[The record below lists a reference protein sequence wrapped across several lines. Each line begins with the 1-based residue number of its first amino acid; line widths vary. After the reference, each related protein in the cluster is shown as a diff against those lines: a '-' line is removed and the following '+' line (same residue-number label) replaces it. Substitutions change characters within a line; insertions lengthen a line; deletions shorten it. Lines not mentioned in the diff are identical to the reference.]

1 MLYDNTR
8 FARVITLGR
17 LYNTLNISIICGSV
31 AAISMSAYDRV
42 QRIDAVLNRDRMCGG
57 IAVQPR
63 RPMDD
68 NDDLRQPESSQQ
80 DVPEPAQDSARE
92 IVEAL
97 VIATTEPLPL
107 RAIAGIAN
115 ISESAA
121 RTIIDGLNEEYRSSG
136 RAFEI
141 KEIAGGFQ
149 IYTLPRYAQWVGA
162 LHKRKERLSKPALET
177 LAIVAYHQPI
187 IRADIEKIR
196 GVDATSVLDTLLQKT
211 LIKTSGRLPGPGRPI
226 KYVTT
231 REFLRYFGIKDISE
245 LPKEEEFGERVAG
258 GFAEEDQGPAGP
270 PETEAIPLTDE
281 GQAQEEDAGVGSGTD
296 LDREEIIDLGV
307 DDIEEEEDL
316 SDSTPAVEPQTGIDE
331 TREESGQTDKIE
343 EEDEDIEHL

>member
-1 MLYDNTR
+1 
-8 FARVITLGR
+8 
-17 LYNTLNISIICGSV
+17 
-31 AAISMSAYDRV
+31 
-42 QRIDAVLNRDRMCGG
+42 
-57 IAVQPR
+57 
-63 RPMDD
+63 MDD
-68 NDDLRQPESSQQ
+68 NDNIEQPGNTQQ
-80 DVPEPAQDSARE
+80 DIPEPAQDSARE

-107 RAIAGIAN
+107 RAISAIAN

-121 RTIIDGLNEEYRSSG
+121 RTIIDGLNEDYRSSG

-162 LHKRKERLSKPALET
+162 LHKRKEKLSKPALET

-196 GVDATSVLDTLLQKT
+196 GVDATSVLDTLLQKN

-231 REFLRYFGIKDISE
+231 REFLRYFGINDISE
-245 LPKEEEFGERVAG
+245 LPKEEEFGERVVG
-258 GFAEEDQGPAGP
+258 GFVEEKQGPAVASQ
-270 PETEAIPLTDE
+270 TEAAPSADE
-281 GQAQEEDAGVGSGTD
+281 VQAQEENARTGPETD
-296 LDREEIIDLGV
+296 LEREEIIDLGV
-307 DDIEEEEDL
+307 DDIEEEDEL
-316 SDSTPAVEPQTGIDE
+316 NDSAQGVEPRQRSDE
-331 TREESGQTDKIE
+331 TLEESEQTNKIE
-343 EEDEDIEHL
+343 EGEDNTEHL